1 MLTLEMITNRV
12 NELSFEYLP
21 RKMRGLPE
29 FHHAALL
36 GKTDQLCDLILQD
49 NAVASSVDMYGRTA
63 LHVAA
68 SHGVYNSLKELCK
81 HCSKETLDRADCYR
95 FTALHYAVQGANT
108 YCAKLL
114 LESGSDVNP
123 TQYTL
128 YTPLHLAALY
138 GYPELVALLCK
149 HGANVHARNASLETP
164 LQMASRSGIRIRERL
179 KVNTERE
186 GYFYLAMVLM
196 YEGALVERIF
206 PSQVY

>member
-21 RKMRGLPE
+21 RKIRGLPE

-36 GKTDQLCDLILQD
+36 GKTDQLRDLILQD

-81 HCSKETLDRADCYR
+81 HCSKETLDRGDCYR

-138 GYPELVALLCK
+138 GYPEIVALLCK

-186 GYFYLAMVLM
+186 GYF
-196 YEGALVERIF
+196 
-206 PSQVY
+206 

>member
-1 MLTLEMITNRV
+1 MITNRA

-21 RKMRGLPE
+21 KNMRGLPE
-29 FHHAALL
+29 FQHAALL
-36 GKTDQLCDLILQD
+36 GKTDKLRELLSQD
-49 NAVASSVDMYGRTA
+49 STISSSVDMYGRTA

-68 SHGVYNSLKELCK
+68 SHGVYNSLELLCK
-81 HCSKETLDRADCYR
+81 NCSKEILDHSDCYR

-114 LESGSDVNP
+114 LESGCDVNP

-149 HGANVHARNASLETP
+149 HGADVHARSASLETP
-164 LQMASRSGIRIRERL
+164 LQMATRSGIRIREKL
-179 KVNTERE
+179 KVRYKEKVD
-186 GYFYLAMVLM
+186 L
-196 YEGALVERIF
+196 
-206 PSQVY
+206 